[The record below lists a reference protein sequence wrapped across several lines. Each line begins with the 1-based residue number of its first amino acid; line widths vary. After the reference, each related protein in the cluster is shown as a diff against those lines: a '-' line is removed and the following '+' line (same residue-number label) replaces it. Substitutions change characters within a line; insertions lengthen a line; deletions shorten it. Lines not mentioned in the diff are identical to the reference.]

1 MIWVFD
7 SSPLIYL
14 NKVGLNWIF
23 EQLEGEKIIPTQVYE
38 QVITQGKIRGDADAL
53 ISEELVKKGVI
64 KVVTTQDDF
73 KEMLKS
79 LKEELHEG
87 ELEVLALAKDK
98 GGVAILDESIAREV
112 GKVFKIE
119 VHGAL
124 FLIFLMVKK
133 GKMRKEEARDKVD
146 LMIRKGFRLG
156 HEEYQEFLKML
167 GNIQEN
173 VRSVCNC
180 RDWKA

>member
-1 MIWVFD
+1 MIWIFD

-14 NKVGLNWIF
+14 NKVGLNGVL

-38 QVITQGKIRGDADAL
+38 QVITQGKIRGDADAI
-53 ISEELVKKGVI
+53 ISEELVKKGSITVI
-64 KVVTTQDDF
+64 TVENDF

-98 GGVAILDESIAREV
+98 GGVAVLDESIAREV
-112 GKVFKIE
+112 GSVCKME

-124 FLIFLMVKK
+124 LLIFLMVKK
-133 GKMRKEEARDKVD
+133 GKMSKVLRAVVSKEGK
-146 LMIRKGFRLG
+146 
-156 HEEYQEFLKML
+156 
-167 GNIQEN
+167 
-173 VRSVCNC
+173 
-180 RDWKA
+180 

>member
-1 MIWVFD
+1 MIWIFD

-14 NKVGLNWIF
+14 NKVGLNWVF

-38 QVITQGKIRGDADAL
+38 QVITQGKSRGDADAL
-53 ISEELVKKGVI
+53 VSEELVKKGVI
-64 KVVTTQDDF
+64 KVVTIKNGF
-73 KEMLKS
+73 KEMLMS

-87 ELEVLALAKDK
+87 ELDVLALAKAK
-98 GGVAILDESIAREV
+98 EGIAILDESIAREV

-119 VHGAL
+119 LHGSL

-146 LMIRKGFRLG
+146 SMIRKGFRLG

-167 GNIQEN
+167 EDIEM
-173 VRSVCNC
+173 R
-180 RDWKA
+180 

>member
-1 MIWVFD
+1 MIWIFD

-14 NKVGLNWIF
+14 NKVGLNWVF

-38 QVITQGKIRGDADAL
+38 KVVTRGKIRGDADAI
-53 ISEELVKKGVI
+53 ISEELIRNEVI
-64 KVVTTQDDF
+64 KVITVENGF

-87 ELEVLALAKDK
+87 ELEVLALAKNE

-156 HEEYQEFLKML
+156 HEEYLEVLNL
-167 GNIQEN
+167 LEN
-173 VRSVCNC
+173 V
-180 RDWKA
+180 

>member
-1 MIWVFD
+1 MIWIFD

-14 NKVGLNWIF
+14 NKVGLNWVF

-38 QVITQGKIRGDADAL
+38 QVITQGKSRGDADAL
-53 ISEELVKKGVI
+53 VSEELVKKGVI
-64 KVVTTQDDF
+64 KVVTIKNGF
-73 KEMLKS
+73 KEMLMS

-87 ELEVLALAKDK
+87 ELDVLALAKAK
-98 GGVAILDESIAREV
+98 EGIAILDESIAREV
-112 GKVFKIE
+112 GKVFKIGL
-119 VHGAL
+119 HGSL

-146 LMIRKGFRLG
+146 SMIRKGFRLG

-167 GNIQEN
+167 EDIEM
-173 VRSVCNC
+173 R
-180 RDWKA
+180 

>member
-1 MIWVFD
+1 MIWIFD

-14 NKVGLNWIF
+14 NKVGLNWVF
-23 EQLEGEKIIPTQVYE
+23 ELLEGEKIIPTQVYE
-38 QVITQGKIRGDADAL
+38 QVVTRGKIRGDADAI
-53 ISEELVKKGVI
+53 ISEELVRNEVI
-64 KVVTTQDDF
+64 KVITVENGF

-87 ELEVLALAKDK
+87 ELEVLALAKNK
-98 GGVAILDESIAREV
+98 GGIAVLDETIAREV

-124 FLIFLMVKK
+124 FLIFLMLRR
-133 GKMRKEEARDKVD
+133 GKLKKEEAKDKVD

-167 GNIQEN
+167 EN
-173 VRSVCNC
+173 V
-180 RDWKA
+180 

>member
-1 MIWVFD
+1 MIWIFD

-23 EQLEGEKIIPTQVYE
+23 EQLAGDKIIPTQVYE

-53 ISEELVKKGVI
+53 VSEELVKKGVI
-64 KVVTTQDDF
+64 KVVTIKNGF
-73 KEMLKS
+73 KEMLMS

-87 ELEVLALAKDK
+87 ELDVLALAKAK
-98 GGVAILDESIAREV
+98 EGIAILDESIAREV

-119 VHGAL
+119 LHGSL

-146 LMIRKGFRLG
+146 SMIRKGFRLG

-167 GNIQEN
+167 EDIEM
-173 VRSVCNC
+173 R
-180 RDWKA
+180 

>member
-1 MIWVFD
+1 MIWIFD

-14 NKVGLNWIF
+14 NKVGLNWFF

-38 QVITQGKIRGDADAL
+38 QVVTRGKIRGDADAI
-53 ISEELVKKGVI
+53 ISEELVRNEVI
-64 KVVTTQDDF
+64 KVITVENGF

-87 ELEVLALAKDK
+87 ELEVLALAKNK
-98 GGVAILDESIAREV
+98 GGIAVLDETIAREV

-124 FLIFLMVKK
+124 FLIFLMLRR
-133 GKMRKEEARDKVD
+133 GKLKKEEAKDKVD

-167 GNIQEN
+167 EN
-173 VRSVCNC
+173 V
-180 RDWKA
+180 

>member
-1 MIWVFD
+1 MIWVLD

-14 NKVGLNWIF
+14 NKVGLSWVF

-38 QVITQGKIRGDADAL
+38 QVITQGKSRGDADAL
-53 ISEELVKKGVI
+53 VSEELVKKGVV
-64 KVVTTQDDF
+64 KVVTIKNGF

-87 ELEVLALAKDK
+87 ELDVLALAKAK
-98 GGVAILDESIAREV
+98 EGIAILDESIAREV
-112 GKVFKIE
+112 GNVFKIE

-133 GKMRKEEARDKVD
+133 GKMINEEARDKVD
-146 LMIRKGFRLG
+146 SMIRKGFRLG

-167 GNIQEN
+167 EDIEM
-173 VRSVCNC
+173 R
-180 RDWKA
+180 

>member
-1 MIWVFD
+1 
-7 SSPLIYL
+7 
-14 NKVGLNWIF
+14 VGLNWVF

-38 QVITQGKIRGDADAL
+38 QVITQGKSRGDADAL
-53 ISEELVKKGVI
+53 VSEELVKKGVI
-64 KVVTTQDDF
+64 KVVTIKNGF
-73 KEMLKS
+73 KEMLMS

-87 ELEVLALAKDK
+87 ELDVLALAKAK
-98 GGVAILDESIAREV
+98 EGIAILDESIAREV
-112 GKVFKIE
+112 GNVFKIE

-146 LMIRKGFRLG
+146 SMIRKGFRLG

-167 GNIQEN
+167 EDIEM
-173 VRSVCNC
+173 R
-180 RDWKA
+180 

>member
-1 MIWVFD
+1 MIWIFD

-14 NKVGLNWIF
+14 NKVGLNWVF
-23 EQLEGEKIIPTQVYE
+23 ELLEGEKIIPTQVYE
-38 QVITQGKIRGDADAL
+38 QVVTRGKIRGDADAI
-53 ISEELVKKGVI
+53 ISEELVRNEVI
-64 KVVTTQDDF
+64 KVITVENGF

-87 ELEVLALAKDK
+87 ELEVLALAKNK
-98 GGVAILDESIAREV
+98 GGIAVLDETIAREV

-124 FLIFLMVKK
+124 FLIFLMLRRGKLKK
-133 GKMRKEEARDKVD
+133 GEAKDKVD

-167 GNIQEN
+167 EN
-173 VRSVCNC
+173 V
-180 RDWKA
+180 